1 VAERV
6 DRAPACNMGATAMD
20 FLISPPGSFDAHK
33 MALLQ
38 EVFDSAWS
46 HLQAVRGARPAQQ
59 DAELKK
65 ILGQRIMAAAETGE
79 TDPATLCRTA
89 IQGLFVPG

>member
-1 VAERV
+1 
-6 DRAPACNMGATAMD
+6 MD
-20 FLISPPGSFDAHK
+20 FLSSPPGSFDADK

-38 EVFDSAWS
+38 EAFDSAWS
-46 HLQAVRGARPAQQ
+46 RMQAVRGARPAQQ

-65 ILGQRIMAAAETGE
+65 MLGERIMAAAVTGE

-89 IQGLFVPG
+89 IQGLFIIPG

>member
-1 VAERV
+1 
-6 DRAPACNMGATAMD
+6 MGATAMD
-20 FLISPPGSFDAHK
+20 FSISPPGSFDADK

-38 EVFDSAWS
+38 RVFDSAWS
-46 HLQAVRGARPAQQ
+46 RLQAVRGARPAQQ

-65 ILGQRIMAAAETGE
+65 ILGERIMAAAVTGE
-79 TDPATLCRTA
+79 TDPATLCRAA